1 MGLREHEFFNLIKDE
16 HETYIVRLAYK
27 YDFEVVYD
35 ISNEIL
41 EWDDSLHNYVWM
53 NDWNEGQTDVYILG
67 FIKVSD
73 VIVPYYEK
81 KLK

>member
-1 MGLREHEFFNLIKDE
+1 MGLSKDEFFNLIKDE
-16 HETYIVRLAYK
+16 YETYIVRLAYK
-27 YDFEVVYD
+27 YDFEVVYN

-41 EWDDSLHNYVWM
+41 EWDDSLHSYVWL
-53 NDWNEGQTDVYILG
+53 NDWDEGQTDVYILG

-73 VIVPYYEK
+73 VIVPYYEE